1 MFTQSTPPPPRW
13 LVFKPART
21 ALFVYLMMYLMN
33 SAVFAQG
40 SFTLSGGSGATNF
53 TASMQAYF
61 GGLDLTQVPHSILF
75 DYGLPMLDTRGFNGN
90 TLEPENLV
98 YSHDVWKYGYG
109 AMSLGQ
115 VNGNATFQN
124 HDQIFTAH
132 KNHFNQNES
141 YPLVVLLAKYSKIK
155 ENAIANN
162 LIYELNEVLYDVPG
176 RTESPY
182 ETHNV
187 FMGSIAHSQD
197 ILSQILP
204 VEFKSEWFY
213 SNVMGFE
220 SMLVDFGD
228 GNGEIQVTDGFRRD
242 IVYPDTGTYT
252 ITYKIQTSLGLLVA
266 HSNIRIAQLAP
277 VFDQAINLPGL
288 QMQIDFGCGRNKMLK
303 PLIYVQGFE
312 FVGIDNF
319 TIETAR
325 ATLNGNAYTRSMME
339 NDYDLIFIKFIAPQD
354 NIISN
359 SVALKAAIHAINEL
373 KWQNGSNEPNLVI
386 GESMGG
392 LISRLA
398 IRSIEIDQQTNPSIK
413 HDCSRLIVF
422 DSPNQGANV
431 PLSFQLM
438 AREIGNTILSSF
450 ISPLENAVKA
460 LNSTA
465 AKQMLIYHVDP
476 AAQGIRSEFDAYL
489 QQNGNPEQCQVVGI
503 SNGVDNSNNQG
514 FQPGTSYLDVNNT
527 STPLFWHSGCLGRII
542 GVVTYLW
549 PIKLKGKLILKASPN
564 FSSTPFTIFE
574 SEMYIEFFWSP
585 KKLYLITPFAPQVTN
600 MQPYDAAPGG
610 FYPVTGLKFF
620 QRFSEHALADR
631 FGFIP
636 TSSGLNIPSQMTNPF
651 LNFNGVNITST
662 GNPWTNFN
670 RVAREGSNPNQTIE
684 NKFHVTITEHNSDTI
699 IPVMRDWRNTA
710 AFLPGF
716 VIASSTFNHGEDING
731 VKTNIR
737 HSIPSTIL
745 NGGKLCVNCNT
756 AVGASS
762 MTNALNAST
771 ESFGVSF
778 ERPCWD
784 ESGTMTI
791 DVHQNGVFELGTNN
805 SQFSKSTFN
814 ANTHLIIRAG
824 GQLIINN
831 LSQLSIEPGAKLT
844 IEPGAIVLLNG
855 ADAVLEIS
863 GELVMPANLTFQYT
877 GNGYVRFN
885 SPTITAGTNAK
896 FSFVGNGTS
905 DKIVEIAPNSALFL
919 PTNVIEFQAENG
931 LVQMGNG
938 AIVDVFTKVILRNAI
953 ITGNPNALYN
963 RFAITTKVGSVI
975 QNTNFSYGA
984 IGLRLGQQSS
994 SIPLVTGCTFSNNTT
1009 GIFVNT
1015 TTNSA
1020 QIKWSTFTNN
1030 HTSIRGDGLSL
1041 PVNIENCNIQSSQEG
1056 IRLQGWNMTQFDI
1069 KNTSIQANSV
1079 GIRIFGGN
1087 LNIQNATIQGVA
1099 TNNNSVGLLIE
1110 GNSVVRPRCVNINN
1124 FHVGADVGA
1133 NCHLNLASSS
1143 NSNFINNTI
1152 GVAVD
1157 NGSLSVQNAA
1167 SRLDANS
1174 LYSITGHITPSPEFQ
1189 RQVLNSTYLSFDFF
1203 KWPVHKLKLN
1213 AQAYPT
1219 LSASGSIITNTTSP
1233 LLTDDFTVV
1242 NGTITQINNAVQ
1254 VPVFF
1259 DCNQCNLF
1267 FACETV
1273 SEPPYF
1279 SEWVLNPANGATG
1292 RMVNTS
1298 YFPGVEFISAI
1309 RAALDDITFEPEQP
1323 VNDLQAVLKLKQLLC
1338 LNLANMTEEEHLAIL
1353 AASKYMGMAL
1363 SNAYAYKQLNA
1374 NNIQSPEPLSDEE
1387 LFLIDLLEEQKS
1399 SADDP
1404 TVAELVIAQ
1413 AQVYRLAGHYE
1424 TAIQLI
1430 NSSEA
1435 ISALHNKQAY
1445 WSCLLP
1451 LEYDY
1456 LLGLIDDQV
1465 YLEQSSNC
1473 GNLWQLRRKSYPN
1486 SPNTEVVNT
1495 ISQEKKLEV
1504 YPNPGNVAFSL
1515 KTPGLNDGEIAN
1527 LEIADNQGR
1536 VLMKQTYQ
1544 AGQKIVTSN
1553 LPAGAY
1559 HITIVFANQKQNAL
1573 WIKY

>member
-1 MFTQSTPPPPRW
+1 MFSFTPPRR
-13 LVFKPART
+13 LIFKPART
-21 ALFVYLMMYLMN
+21 ALFVYLMIHLLN
-33 SAVFAQG
+33 STAFAQG

-53 TASMQAYF
+53 TASMQSYF
-61 GGLDLTQVPHSILF
+61 SGLDLTQVPHSILF
-75 DYGLPMLDTRGFNGN
+75 DYGLPLLDTRVFHGSA
-90 TLEPENLV
+90 LEPENLV

-115 VNGNATFQN
+115 VNGNTTFQN

-132 KNHFNQNES
+132 KNHLDQDES

-197 ILSQILP
+197 ILSQVLP
-204 VEFKSEWFY
+204 VEFQSEWFY

-252 ITYKIQTSLGLLVA
+252 ITYKIQTSFGLLVA

-288 QMQIDFGCGRNKMLK
+288 QMQIDYACGRNKIMK

-325 ATLNGNAYTRSMME
+325 ATLDDNPQVFQMAE
-339 NDYDLIFIKFIAPQD
+339 NDYDLIFIKLDRPQD
-354 NIISN
+354 DIISN
-359 SVALKAAIHAINEL
+359 SHALKAAIHAINEL

-398 IRSIEIDQQTNPSIK
+398 LRSIEIDQQTNPSIK

-450 ISPLENAVKA
+450 ISPLENAVQA

-476 AAQGIRSEFDAYL
+476 AAEGIRSEFYAYL
-489 QQNGNPEQCQVVGI
+489 QQNGNPEHCVVVGI
-503 SNGVDNSNNQG
+503 SNGVDNATNQG
-514 FQPGTSYLDVNNT
+514 FQPGTPFLDVNNT
-527 STPLFWHSGCLGRII
+527 STPLFWHSGCLGKII

-549 PIKLKGKLILKASPN
+549 PIKLKGKLILNSSPN
-564 FSSTPFTIFE
+564 FSSVPFTIFE
-574 SEMYIEFFWSP
+574 SEMYIEFLWGL
-585 KKLYLITPFAPQVTN
+585 KKHYLIAPFAPQVTN

-610 FYPVTGLKFF
+610 FYPVSELNFF
-620 QRFSEHALADR
+620 NSFAEHTLANR
-631 FGFIP
+631 FGYIP
-636 TSSGLNIPSQMTNPF
+636 TASGLNMPTQMSSPF
-651 LNFNGVNITST
+651 LNFNGVNVSST
-662 GNPWTNFN
+662 GNAWTNFN
-670 RVAREGSNPNQTIE
+670 RIAREGSEPNQTIS
-684 NKFHVTITEHNSDTI
+684 NRFHVTITQHNDDTI
-699 IPVMRDWRNTA
+699 IAVMRDWRNTA

-716 VIASSTFNHGEDING
+716 VIASSTFNHGEDANG
-731 VKTNIR
+731 IKTNFR
-737 HSIPSTIL
+737 HSVSSTIL
-745 NGGKLCVNCNT
+745 NAGRLCVNCNT
-756 AVGASS
+756 AVGTSS
-762 MTNALNAST
+762 MTNASHAST

-805 SQFSKSTFN
+805 SKFSKSSFN
-814 ANTHLIIRAG
+814 ANTHLRIRAG
-824 GQLIINN
+824 GQLIINDG
-831 LSQLSIEPGAKLT
+831 SQLSIEPGAKLT

-855 ADAVLEIS
+855 TDAVLEIS
-863 GELVMPANLTFQYT
+863 GELVMPANLTFQYA

-885 SPTITAGTNAK
+885 SPTITAGINAK
-896 FSFVGNGTS
+896 FSFVGNGAS
-905 DKIVEIAPNSALFL
+905 DKIIEIAPNSGLFL
-919 PTNVIEFQAENG
+919 PTNVAEFQLENG
-931 LVQMGNG
+931 LVQMGSG
-938 AIVDVFTKVILRNAI
+938 AIVEIFTKVVIKNAV
-953 ITGNPNALYN
+953 ITGNHSALYN
-963 RFAITTKVGSVI
+963 RFSISTKAGSVI
-975 QNTNFSYGA
+975 QNTNFSYGT

-994 SIPLVTGCTFSNNTT
+994 SIPLITGCTFSNNTT
-1009 GIFVNT
+1009 GLFVNT
-1015 TTNSA
+1015 TTHSA

-1041 PVNIENCNIQSSQEG
+1041 PVSIENCTIQSSQEG

-1069 KNTSIQANSV
+1069 KNTTIQAHSV
-1079 GIRIFGGN
+1079 GIRVFGGN
-1087 LNIQNATIQGVA
+1087 LNIQDATIQGVA
-1099 TNNNSVGLLIE
+1099 TNNNSVGLLVE

-1174 LYSITGHITPSPEFQ
+1174 LYSISGHLKPSPEFQ

-1259 DCNQCNLF
+1259 DCHQCNLF

-1273 SEPPYF
+1273 SEPPYY

-1292 RMVNTS
+1292 RMVNTT
-1298 YFPGVEFISAI
+1298 YFPGVEFIGAI
-1309 RAALDDITFEPEQP
+1309 RAALDDITFVPDQP
-1323 VNDLQAVLKLKQLLC
+1323 VNDLQAVLKLKQLLS
-1338 LNLANMTEEEHLAIL
+1338 LNLANMTEEEHLAVL
-1353 AASKYMGMAL
+1353 AASKYMGVAL

-1374 NNIQSPEPLSDEE
+1374 SNIQSPEPLSDEE

-1399 SADDP
+1399 SADEP
-1404 TVAELVIAQ
+1404 MVAELVIAQ

-1430 NSSEA
+1430 NSPEA
-1435 ISALHNKQAY
+1435 TAALHNKQAY

-1465 YLEQSSNC
+1465 YLEQSSDC
-1473 GNLWQLRRKSYPN
+1473 GNLWQMRRKSYPN
-1486 SPNTEVVNT
+1486 SSNSENMKTNLQKE
-1495 ISQEKKLEV
+1495 KLEV
-1504 YPNPGNVAFSL
+1504 YPNPGNLEISL
-1515 KTPGLNDGEIAN
+1515 KIPSISTGDIAK
-1527 LEIADNQGR
+1527 LEISDNQGR
-1536 VLMKQTYQ
+1536 IVMKQNYQ
-1544 AGQKIVTSN
+1544 SGQKIVTSD

-1559 HITIVFANQKQNAL
+1559 HITIVFANHKQNAL